1 MPAATRTT
9 AAPCPILPGLHA
21 LLKQRTGS
29 LHRRLD
35 ASPCLLALM
44 RPGLDLPTYADIL
57 QRFALA
63 YARIEPL
70 LSTLDHCRPAG
81 LPAYRPRLPAL
92 LDELARLS
100 ETGPGSVSPL
110 TPPASEAGAHYFGMR
125 YVVEGSTQGARLIFA
140 QLEKNLPQPAGAG
153 FAYWRMQ
160 GEAAADW
167 PLFRDCLDQADVEP
181 EALVQ
186 GAEAAFSVFID
197 AFASPAH
204 AT

>member
-1 MPAATRTT
+1 M
-9 AAPCPILPGLHA
+9 
-21 LLKQRTGS
+21 
-29 LHRRLD
+29 
-35 ASPCLLALM
+35 LALM
-44 RPGLDLPTYADIL
+44 RPGLDLPNYAGIL

-70 LSTLDHCRPAG
+70 LCELDHCRPAG

-92 LDELARLS
+92 LDELAGLP
-100 ETGPGSVSPL
+100 ESVSRPFSPL
-110 TPPASEAGAHYFGMR
+110 PPPASDAGAHYFGMR

-153 FAYWRMQ
+153 FAYWRVQ
-160 GEAAADW
+160 REAATGW
-167 PLFRDCLDQADVEP
+167 PLFRDCLDQAGVEP

-197 AFASPAH
+197 AFVPPVH
-204 AT
+204 AA